1 MSSKKQSKTKSR
13 KTVRRRKTS
22 IAGKILP
29 PVDIRSDKSLNEF
42 KKRIL
47 KGPVTIVLIYADWCG
62 HCHQIMPHF
71 DKATQSP
78 NRSSQVVKVNE
89 KMLNDVN
96 SFVNKSINKSAEPI
110 NADGYPS
117 IILVDNKGNR
127 ITDIEPVKDTAT
139 LTKVMENAGNL
150 SVKSGLVNKQSI
162 NNANS
167 LRNNKPTNVINNIV
181 ENEIVNIRKNI
192 NVGEESLMG
201 NTLTESFKNNKN
213 EIDLLKNEVKEIEPK
228 INSISKQEADFATS
242 LSAQLPPN
250 TNKDL
255 ESISNS
261 LPPNK
266 KVGGGNGGSLFGAIS
281 RTAYTLA
288 PIGVLLATA
297 AAVKKNKSST
307 YKKKKSL
314 KKKSLKKKQKLKI

>member
-1 MSSKKQSKTKSR
+1 MSSRKQSKSKPR

-29 PVDIRSDKSLNEF
+29 PVDIRSDKTLNEF

-71 DKATQSP
+71 DKASKSP
-78 NRSSQVVKVNE
+78 NRSSQVVKINE
-89 KMLNDVN
+89 TMLNDVN
-96 SFVNKSINKSAEPI
+96 TYVNKSINKSAEPI

-127 ITDIEPVKDTAT
+127 ITDIEPVKDATT
-139 LTKVMENAGNL
+139 LTKVMDNAGNL
-150 SVKSGLVNKQSI
+150 SRKSGLVNNSELNMK
-162 NNANS
+162 NS
-167 LRNNKPTNVINNIV
+167 LRNNKPVNVVNNIV
-181 ENEIVNIRKNI
+181 ENEIVNIRKNF
-192 NVGEESLMG
+192 NVGEESIVDNVM
-201 NTLTESFKNNKN
+201 NESFKNIKN
-213 EIDLLKNEVKEIEPK
+213 NTNIVKNEVVNEIEPK
-228 INSISKQEADFATS
+228 VNSVSKQEANFVTS
-242 LSAQLPPN
+242 ISTQSPPN
-250 TNKDL
+250 ANADL

-266 KVGGGNGGSLFGAIS
+266 KIGGSLYGAIS

-297 AAVKKNKSST
+297 AAVKKNKKTKST
-307 YKKKKSL
+307 KKHL
-314 KKKSLKKKQKLKI
+314 KKKHLKKKHTKKNKN